1 MQRSLVQGEA
11 AEAAVRL
18 AAYKSVFGQNLFVG
32 ISPQNPT
39 PKDGTAVAA
48 PTEALVAL
56 AREQQVG
63 VVPAPLIYL
72 LDESD
77 QEARDV
83 LLRIQRSTLSNLEE
97 EVFEDPLLF
106 PDRAAIEAWCQTVC
120 PEALQT
126 LSDLLTSIDWELELG
141 NWVFPNPPTGDDARD
156 HRVILREYVEQGFA
170 RRGLERTEEA
180 VERIDFEL
188 GVINERGYT
197 DYFLSVIDLI
207 RYMHSNG
214 ILTTTRGSA
223 AGSLVSYLAGI
234 TNVNPLEYQLPFE
247 RFLNPFRP
255 SPAGY

>member
-1 MQRSLVQGEA
+1 MLLAQNKQGYHTILQLVTDAHFAERAGACSFVGADWCCRWMVLSLCFPLFTTRCSKSLVQGDA
-11 AEAAVRL
+11 TGGGSVRL

-48 PTEALVAL
+48 PTEALIAL

-83 LLRIQRSTLSNLEE
+83 LLRIQRGTLSNLEE

-141 NWVFPNPPTGDDARD
+141 NWVFPNPPTGDDVRD

-170 RRGLERTEEA
+170 RRGLERTEGGGGA
-180 VERIDFEL
+180 
-188 GVINERGYT
+188 
-197 DYFLSVIDLI
+197 
-207 RYMHSNG
+207 H
-214 ILTTTRGSA
+214 
-223 AGSLVSYLAGI
+223 
-234 TNVNPLEYQLPFE
+234 
-247 RFLNPFRP
+247 
-255 SPAGY
+255 